1 MECWEAHVKL
11 SPDLDGELSPAE
23 SESLR
28 RHLLGCA
35 GCARRRAALE
45 VARRAY
51 RSVARQVA
59 APDPRPATRAWAV
72 AAAIAAVSAILLAP
86 PWTSSPPHDSPA
98 SDARLGGGGGGEL
111 LVVDCG
117 QVGATSCVLVT
128 TCQPG
133 DCEVDHPA
141 AVVPLPELSR

>member
-1 MECWEAHVKL
+1 MECWEAQVKL
-11 SPDLDGELSPAE
+11 SAGLDGELSPAE
-23 SESLR
+23 AESLR
-28 RHLLGCA
+28 VHLLECA
-35 GCARRRAALE
+35 ECTGRRAVLE
-45 VARRAY
+45 GARRAY

-72 AAAIAAVSAILLAP
+72 AAAIAAVSAILLAL
-86 PWTSSPPHDSPA
+86 PWTSSPPEN
-98 SDARLGGGGGGEL
+98 DARLGWDGGGEL

-128 TCQPG
+128 TCEPG

-141 AVVPLPELSR
+141 AGAPLPELR